1 MVARRGAYRVL
12 IGKHEGKRPLGRPS
26 LRWEDNIRID
36 FREISLG
43 TWTLLIWLRTR
54 RSDVLLRMRL

>member
-12 IGKHEGKRPLGRPS
+12 VVNLRERDHLEDLV
-26 LRWEDNIRID
+26 LRWEYNIKID

-43 TWTLLIWLRTR
+43 TWTLLIWLRTG
-54 RSDVLLRMRL
+54 RSDGLL

>member
-26 LRWEDNIRID
+26 LRWEDNIKID

-43 TWTLLIWLRTR
+43 TWTLLIWLRTG
-54 RSDVLLRMRL
+54 RSDGLLRMR